1 MISSIY
7 SAIFLVKSSKF
18 PVTADDSFDGSG
30 CVAVAAAA
38 AVNGFDGGGC
48 VAVAAAA
55 AVNGFDGGGCVAVVA
70 ADDGFDGGGGCVAV
84 AAAVNGFD
92 GGGCVAVAAAVNGFD
107 GGGCVA
113 VAVAVNSTI
122 LSSKSL
128 ILKLKFFKFFK
139 TSKSTTPSISFDIGE
154 IRSASLLIQLFIDA
168 DL

>member
-55 AVNGFDGGGCVAVVA
+55 AINGFDGC
-70 ADDGFDGGGGCVAV
+70 GCVAV

-92 GGGCVAVAAAVNGFD
+92 GGGCVAVAAV
-107 GGGCVA
+107 
-113 VAVAVNSTI
+113 VNSTI

-128 ILKLKFFKFFK
+128 ILKLKF
-139 TSKSTTPSISFDIGE
+139 
-154 IRSASLLIQLFIDA
+154 LN
-168 DL
+168 